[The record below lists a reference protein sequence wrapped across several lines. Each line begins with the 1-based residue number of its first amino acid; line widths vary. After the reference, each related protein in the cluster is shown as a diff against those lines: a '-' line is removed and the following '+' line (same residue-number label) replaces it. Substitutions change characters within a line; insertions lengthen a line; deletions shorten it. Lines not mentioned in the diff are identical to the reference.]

1 MGGAGQVATRGRKA
15 MRYERDRPPIA
26 TTPARSNAG
35 KLRKTLTGP
44 EKRLWTLLRRQLPQE
59 GTHFRRQ
66 MAIGSYVVDFICLGA
81 RLVIEV
87 DGDQHGEEEALRYDA
102 ERTIWLEAQGLRV
115 LRFTNRQVMTEGE
128 MVIDTIYA
136 ALTGH
141 GEPCPPPPTPNPS
154 PRGGGEE
161 PC

>member
-1 MGGAGQVATRGRKA
+1 
-15 MRYERDRPPIA
+15 MRYERDKPAIA
-26 TTPARSNAG
+26 TTPARSNAE
-35 KLRKTLTGP
+35 KLRKTLTEP

-66 MAIGSYVVDFICLGA
+66 MAIGPYAVDFVCLGA

-87 DGDQHGEEEALRYDA
+87 DGDRHGKERAVRYDA
-102 ERTIWLEAQGLRV
+102 DRSAWLEAQGLRV
-115 LRFTNRQVMTEGE
+115 LRFTNRQVMTESD

-136 ALTGH
+136 ALAGH
-141 GEPCPPPPTPNPS
+141 GELCPTPPTPIPS

>member
-102 ERTIWLEAQGLRV
+102 ERSIWLEAQGLRV

>member
-1 MGGAGQVATRGRKA
+1 
-15 MRYERDRPPIA
+15 MRYERDKPAIA
-26 TTPARSNAG
+26 TTLARSNAG
-35 KLRKTLTGP
+35 KLRKTLTEP
-44 EKRLWTLLRRQLPQE
+44 EKRLWALLRRRLPQE

-66 MAIGSYVVDFICLGA
+66 MAIGPYVVDFVCLGA

-87 DGDQHGEEEALRYDA
+87 DGDQHGKERALRYDA
-102 ERTIWLEAQGLRV
+102 ERTVWLEAQNLLV
-115 LRFTNRQVMTEGE
+115 LRFTNRQVMTESE
-128 MVIDTIYA
+128 MVIDAIYA

-141 GEPCPPPPTPNPS
+141 GEPCPPPPTPIPS